1 MTLMGLWCLGKWCT
15 IQRKRWLFYELTGQT
30 SSKKRSTTST
40 IFKIFGATV
49 VCNIDSMKY
58 IFCHSKTN
66 WHLIHAQKDI
76 FLFRRIRLL
85 TESYARIKI
94 KHVESHLLFFNFMCS
109 KGGLISEGIFSLV
122 SAASS
127 SKLCKITIP

>member
-76 FLFRRIRLL
+76 FLFRRIRFL
-85 TESYARIKI
+85 TESYEELRSKMLSHIYFFRWPNLGRHFQFGLGRLILKI
-94 KHVESHLLFFNFMCS
+94 VQNHY
-109 KGGLISEGIFSLV
+109 SLTV
-122 SAASS
+122 
-127 SKLCKITIP
+127 

>member
-76 FLFRRIRLL
+76 FLFRRIRFL
-85 TESYARIKI
+85 TESYEELRSNML
-94 KHVESHLLFFNFMCS
+94 SHIYFFFYFMCS

-122 SAASS
+122 LAWS
-127 SKLCKITIP
+127 SKVCEITIP